1 MPFSQPAE
9 RVSCQLCGVMV
20 TRSNIRRHHARQ
32 HIDTSSGVSVDSSVI
47 ENTDLSNVTPQS
59 ETVIHA
65 VISLLEQHDRYTL
78 TGLYDY
84 LAFAFPEIPAG
95 FRSTIVTA
103 ATCAAQYVANIHNLF
118 YANRESPDAKK
129 RTHAAEARSVLSYW
143 ALGPRITPRE
153 SGTSSHQLNSGLTG
167 AVAADQ
173 SMLLSS
179 DISSLAQ
186 VITVADCV
194 TLSTA
199 PPVQASTS
207 VEDVSF
213 NENENLLLTRVM
225 PVPVTSSEPEL
236 LSLMSD
242 FRSDGQMPDATVVSD
257 DGRTVPESTLSN
269 TNSSTSSST
278 AFSSA
283 SDITKDVRS
292 NVADK
297 HQTLSSSVEREFE
310 TIDPLQLCATPS
322 DSIEEIVLPR
332 RLSPIPDK
340 STDADRRKPSA
351 DRYGAPDASDR
362 RRGHER
368 GRRASPVH
376 YGGQRSN
383 SGRCNAPPEK
393 SRRRVDYEPR
403 YDQDNSR
410 RGDRPVVRITLEE
423 YRALQRGQS
432 FASRR

>member
-1 MPFSQPAE
+1 M
-9 RVSCQLCGVMV
+9 
-20 TRSNIRRHHARQ
+20 
-32 HIDTSSGVSVDSSVI
+32 
-47 ENTDLSNVTPQS
+47 
-59 ETVIHA
+59 
-65 VISLLEQHDRYTL
+65 
-78 TGLYDY
+78 
-84 LAFAFPEIPAG
+84 
-95 FRSTIVTA
+95 
-103 ATCAAQYVANIHNLF
+103 
-118 YANRESPDAKK
+118 
-129 RTHAAEARSVLSYW
+129 
-143 ALGPRITPRE
+143 GPRITPRE
-153 SGTSSHQLNSGLTG
+153 IGTSSHQLNSGLTG

-199 PPVQASTS
+199 PPVQTSTS

-269 TNSSTSSST
+269 ANSSTSSST
-278 AFSSA
+278 AFSSV

-297 HQTLSSSVEREFE
+297 HQTLSSSVEREFD

-322 DSIEEIVLPR
+322 DSIEGIVLPR